1 MKVRKFEALNVWIK
15 SQDLAVD
22 VYRDFKDIKDFGFN
36 DQIKR
41 AVISISNN
49 IAEGFDRSSAADFSR
64 FLYFAI
70 ASCSEVRSML
80 YIAER
85 LEYISQELRI
95 KRCAQSDE
103 IAKMITGLIKYL
115 KTCKNATNNYFPNGG
130 IFPLLKS

>member
-1 MKVRKFEALNVWIK
+1 MKVQKFEELNVWVK

-22 VYRDFKDIKDFGFN
+22 IYRDFKHLKDFGFN

-41 AVISISNN
+41 AAISVSNN

-64 FLYFAI
+64 FLYIAM

-80 YIAER
+80 YLAER
-85 LEYISQELRI
+85 LEYIPQELRI
-95 KRCAQSDE
+95 KLCAQSDE

-115 KTCKNATNNYFPNGG
+115 KTYKKTKN
-130 IFPLLKS
+130 